1 MNSFEINK
9 ILGALLGTCLILLVL
24 HITSGAIF
32 STPAPAKPGYEVAVK
47 EEKAGAPEAKPAA
60 QPIENLLASASV
72 EHGAQSP
79 SSAALATIFR
89 RARARRSVRISTTW
103 SGVKSLPWPALITRR
118 R

>member
-47 EEKAGAPEAKPAA
+47 EEKAGAPEAKPADSRSKTCWRA
-60 QPIENLLASASV
+60 LRSNMERR
-72 EHGAQSP
+72 SP
-79 SSAALATIFR
+79 SSAALATISR

-103 SGVKSLPWPALITRR
+103 SGVKSLP
-118 R
+118 